1 MQSYTCHSLA
11 QVAFKP
17 CDDVI
22 DMHSMDSSSPVG
34 LTGRQR
40 HLAVFTILLG
50 ISLAVIDSTA
60 VTLSLPAIRR
70 DLNVD
75 ADQAIWIINGFQL
88 AALVALLPLANWGER
103 ITYRQIYLIGALLWG
118 VSSTVACFAET
129 LPTLIVARVLQGL
142 GAAGIMAVNMALVRL
157 TWPPSLLGRGI
168 ALNSMAVSSATVM
181 GPVLAAAVLSVGSW
195 RWLFALYI
203 PASFLLLVLGRHTL
217 PSNKPKANQSPPS
230 VTDIA
235 LNAALFILLFL
246 SADSFGRSIQPSENQ
261 VQGLLRGSVLL
272 AAGMAVAVVYLRR
285 ENAKSLALFP
295 LDLMRLPVFRL
306 SMMTSVASFAAQTI
320 TFIVLPFL
328 MLDVWRI
335 TASETGWLMAC
346 WPFGTIVAA
355 PLAGRWIGR
364 YHGGWLGGSGMA
376 CLTLGLAELTYAAA
390 TSNHSGAVAWGLGLC
405 GIGFGLFQSPN
416 NHTIITSAPS
426 QRAGAASGMIGTAR
440 LTGQTLGA
448 TLVAM
453 VFAMHGETSP
463 HGLSLALG
471 VACVLSLAAGFA
483 SVKRVHY

>member
-1 MQSYTCHSLA
+1 
-11 QVAFKP
+11 
-17 CDDVI
+17 
-22 DMHSMDSSSPVG
+22 MDPSPSSPPVG
-34 LTGRQR
+34 LFGRQR
-40 HLAVFTILLG
+40 HLAVFTISLG
-50 ISLAVIDSTA
+50 ISLAVLDSTA
-60 VTLSLPAIRR
+60 VTLSLPAMRH
-70 DLNVD
+70 DLSVD
-75 ADQAIWIINGFQL
+75 ADQAIWIVNGFQL

-103 ITYRQIYLIGALLWG
+103 ITYRQIYLTGTLLWG
-118 VSSTVACFAET
+118 VSSILACLADT
-129 LPTLIVARVLQGL
+129 LPMLIVARVLQGL

-168 ALNSMAVSSATVM
+168 ALNSMVVSSATVM

-195 RWLFALYI
+195 RWLFAFYI
-203 PASFLLLVLGRHTL
+203 PASFLLLVLGHRTL
-217 PSNKPKANQSPPS
+217 PSNKPATNQSPPT
-230 VTDIA
+230 VADVA
-235 LNAALFILLFL
+235 LNAALFILVFL
-246 SADSFGRSIQPSENQ
+246 SADSFGRSIHPSENQ
-261 VQGLLRGSVLL
+261 AQRWLRGSLFL
-272 AAGMAVAVVYLRR
+272 AAGMAVAVVYFRR
-285 ENAKSLALFP
+285 ERAKSVALFP
-295 LDLMRLPVFRL
+295 LDLMRLPLFRL

-376 CLTLGLAELTYAAA
+376 CLALGLAGLTYAAA
-390 TSNHSGAVAWGLGLC
+390 TSHHSSAVAWGLGLC

-416 NHTIITSAPS
+416 NHTIMTSAPGP
-426 QRAGAASGMIGTAR
+426 RAGAASGMIGTAR

-471 VACVLSLAAGFA
+471 VACVLSLVAGFA